1 MEDKQTIKIIFEIIS
16 KITETLKAN
25 ESKEKKSSLKSEK
38 SLDLVLDLDLE
49 IENTQEIKD
58 CTMMCLNVLSLM
70 VSQNKSNKIKKED
83 KIIENTVYIYL

>member
-1 MEDKQTIKIIFEIIS
+1 M
-16 KITETLKAN
+16 LKAN
-25 ESKEKKSSLKSEK
+25 ESKEKTNLPGK
-38 SLDLVLDLDLE
+38 SLDSVLDLDLE

-83 KIIENTVYIYL
+83 RIIENTVYMSII